1 MCDGSAGGEPNLPK
15 PPCCSTAFI
24 YGGECQEGDTKSPP
38 EVFRG
43 GLDPSTRSGT
53 GWEQPQ
59 AAAGTGAGH
68 ERDSLCSPRF
78 CLPGMLFCSH
88 CFLGREPSS
97 SGLHSARLRAA
108 GGIELQLNSSR
119 ALKSRQMEFS
129 NPAISRSNKTSANPK
144 PQVFTRQAGT
154 AGVPQ
159 MVLGAVIPV
168 LQLEEPGQGAG
179 RELSPAS
186 RAGEGLLSALS
197 LPGEA
202 QQLSTLL
209 GAEILISCPKSVP
222 RTQWSVQK
230 CCHGYNSCRIMWKV
244 TPQSSPC
251 FIEEFGFSIVL
262 FILG

>member
-1 MCDGSAGGEPNLPK
+1 MAPQVENQTFPNLPAA
-15 PPCCSTAFI
+15 PQPSFT
-24 YGGECQEGDTKSPP
+24 GVNVQEGDTKSHP

-53 GWEQPQ
+53 GWEQPR

-78 CLPGMLFCSH
+78 CLPGMLFCSR

-119 ALKSRQMEFS
+119 ALESRQMEFS
-129 NPAISRSNKTSANPK
+129 NPAISRSNKTSATPK
-144 PQVFTRQAGT
+144 PQVFTRQAET
-154 AGVPQ
+154 AGAPQ

-168 LQLEEPGQGAG
+168 LQLEELRQGAG
-179 RELSPAS
+179 KELSPAS
-186 RAGEGLLSALS
+186 RDGEGLLSALS

-209 GAEILISCPKSVP
+209 GPEILISCPKSVP
-222 RTQWSVQK
+222 QTRWSVQK

-251 FIEEFGFSIVL
+251 FIEEVGFSIVL

>member
-1 MCDGSAGGEPNLPK
+1 MGAK
-15 PPCCSTAFI
+15 
-24 YGGECQEGDTKSPP
+24 
-38 EVFRG
+38 RG
-43 GLDPSTRSGT
+43 WLVVDDEAEHVNVGT
-53 GWEQPQ
+53 
-59 AAAGTGAGH
+59 
-68 ERDSLCSPRF
+68 
-78 CLPGMLFCSH
+78 
-88 CFLGREPSS
+88 GREPSS
-97 SGLHSARLRAA
+97 SGLHSTRLRAA

-168 LQLEEPGQGAG
+168 LQLVEPGQGAG

-186 RAGEGLLSALS
+186 RAGEDLLSALR

-209 GAEILISCPKSVP
+209 GPEILISCPKSVP
-222 RTQWSVQK
+222 RTRCLLLVFCLSWSGALV
-230 CCHGYNSCRIMWKV
+230 G
-244 TPQSSPC
+244 
-251 FIEEFGFSIVL
+251 EEDKEEEEDEEDKDEEAEDCLTS
-262 FILG
+262 

>member
-1 MCDGSAGGEPNLPK
+1 MAPQVENQTFPNLPAA
-15 PPCCSTAFI
+15 PQPSFM
-24 YGGECQEGDTKSPP
+24 GVNVQEGDTKSPP

-154 AGVPQ
+154 AGAPQ

-222 RTQWSVQK
+222 QTQ
-230 CCHGYNSCRIMWKV
+230 
-244 TPQSSPC
+244 
-251 FIEEFGFSIVL
+251 
-262 FILG
+262 